1 MNRTIKTNKISN
13 SMLKYNPRLLEEI
26 KLKQKLSL
34 FEDLHI
40 EDNQPVVLTFN
51 TSTETFIDSLATTIY
66 TQVKVE
72 YPATE
77 HVIITKSINE
87 TYKEYKSFWQKLKL
101 LFSKKSVYTKET
113 KEM

>member
-1 MNRTIKTNKISN
+1 MDRTIKTNKISN
-13 SMLKYNPRLLEEI
+13 DMLKYNPRLLEEI
-26 KLKQKLSL
+26 KLKQKISL

-51 TSTETFIDSLATTIY
+51 TSTDTSIEPLATTIA
-66 TQVKVE
+66 TQIKVE
-72 YPATE
+72 YPITR
-77 HVIITKSINE
+77 HVVINKCVGE
-87 TYKEYKSFWQKLKL
+87 SYIEYKSFWQKLKL